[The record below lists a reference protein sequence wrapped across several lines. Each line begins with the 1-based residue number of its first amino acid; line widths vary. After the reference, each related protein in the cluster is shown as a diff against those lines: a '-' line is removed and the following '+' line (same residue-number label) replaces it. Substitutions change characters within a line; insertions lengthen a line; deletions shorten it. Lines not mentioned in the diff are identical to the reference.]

1 MRGIEAV
8 LVVLGEVERG
18 AFAAESIR
26 RLWPEIVINERK
38 LTTTLVYSVLRRLGL
53 WRHLLARY
61 CRRPV
66 ASLDHGTANV
76 LLTGIAGVLELEHF
90 KPGVLVNA
98 LVQLVKDRSSRGT
111 NPREH
116 SLVNAVLHSV
126 MEDAPPYIERLR
138 SSNEM
143 RDAAL
148 VSGVPGWIAAEWSR
162 EWGIKDA
169 RRLLQLTTGTTYMT
183 VRLSPGVDRAGWME
197 AYRGSE
203 SAPSDIS
210 KSAVLLQSNPYPP
223 DLPGY
228 AEGIV
233 TPQGE
238 SSIWAVECL
247 LSHWQGGVML
257 DMCMGRG
264 VKAGHILSCRS
275 DVSIEGWDLS
285 RARLEAAGR
294 EFGRLGV
301 AGRVRPVCGDAASMT
316 PEVSPTAIMLDVPC
330 SGSGTWGRRP
340 EGKWR
345 MTPEKL
351 KAASLLQERLFSRAA
366 DLLSPGGVLM
376 YSTCSIFREEN
387 EKAVGAVMS
396 SRTDLVELP
405 VRTKSPAQKKGRP
418 YGTLMFPESPWL
430 DGFYVAIFKKK
441 R

>member
-8 LVVLGEVERG
+8 LIVLAEVERG
-18 AFAAESIR
+18 AFATESLR
-26 RLWPEIVINERK
+26 RLWPEIVHNERK
-38 LTTTLVYSVLRRLGL
+38 LTATLVYSVLRRLGL
-53 WRHLLARY
+53 WRHLLSRY

-66 ASLDHGTANV
+66 ASLGHGTANI

-98 LVQLVKDRSSRGT
+98 LVQLVKDRPDRRA
-111 NPREH
+111 NPNEH
-116 SLVNAVLHSV
+116 ALVNAVLHSV
-126 MEDAPPYIERLR
+126 MEKAPAYIERLR

-162 EWGIKDA
+162 GWGMKDA
-169 RRLLQLTTGTTYMT
+169 RRLLQLTTAPTYMT
-183 VRLSPGVDRAGWME
+183 VRLSPDVDRAGWME

-210 KSAVLLQSNPYPP
+210 KSAVLLRSNPYPP

-238 SSIWAVECL
+238 SSVWAVECL
-247 LSHWQGGVML
+247 LSHWHGGAIL

-264 VKAGHILSCRS
+264 VKAGHILSYGK

-285 RARLEAAGR
+285 RARLESAQR

-301 AGRVRPVCGDAASMT
+301 AERVRTVCGDASTMT
-316 PEVSPTAIMLDVPC
+316 LEVSPAAILLDVPC

-366 DLLSPGGVLM
+366 DLLSPGGVMM

-387 EKAVGAVMS
+387 EKVVGSVMS

-418 YGTLMFPESPWL
+418 YGTLMLPESPWL